1 MYNIQY
7 IKKIDEI
14 LDLFIRQQYNDSIER
29 NRSSYMYRG
38 LPNSTYNL
46 QTSLYRNCNDKQF
59 SIESSILRNFS
70 KYAINED
77 PLLSSSIWRQM
88 VIGQH
93 HGLPTRLMD
102 WTYSPLIGLHFATAE
117 QDLNQMDQHDC
128 VLWEIDLNEMNCLL
142 PREFKQVL
150 KKENA
155 YLFTIDML
163 EKIVSEISDYDE
175 KMGDTAMLLME
186 PPSIDQRIIS
196 QYSYFSI
203 VPRGISDIEKFLA
216 EKTSNTTKYIV
227 DKTLRWRIRDMLDQM
242 NINERILFPGLDG
255 VSAWMKRHYYVK

>member
-14 LDLFIRQQYNDSIER
+14 LDLFIRQQYNDNIER

-128 VLWEIDLNEMNCLL
+128 VLWEIDLEEMNCLL

-216 EKTSNTTKYIV
+216 EKTSI
-227 DKTLRWRIRDMLDQM
+227 
-242 NINERILFPGLDG
+242 E
-255 VSAWMKRHYYVK
+255 